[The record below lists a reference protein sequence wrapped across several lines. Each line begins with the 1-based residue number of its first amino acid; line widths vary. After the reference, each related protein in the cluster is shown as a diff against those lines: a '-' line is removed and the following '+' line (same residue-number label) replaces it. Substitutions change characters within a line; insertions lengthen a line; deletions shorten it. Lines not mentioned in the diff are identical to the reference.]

1 MILVLLLEIFIL
13 LLELGVLLLELLDLG
28 MNLLELLDLA
38 MEMLGM
44 NLFEILDLLS
54 GRASDRS
61 RASRSASRRASG
73 PAVIIAGDL
82 VFITRYLLPLSA
94 SVSV

>member
-38 MEMLGM
+38 MEMLV
-44 NLFEILDLLS
+44 F
-54 GRASDRS
+54 
-61 RASRSASRRASG
+61 RRASG
-73 PAVIIAGDL
+73 PADIIASDL
-82 VFITRYLLPLSA
+82 VFIPRYLLPLSA
-94 SVSV
+94 SASA